1 MHTYVLGCLSIGSFR
16 QTTDT
21 IGYLVNTEFG
31 FASPHPIHAPPATR
45 AGRSAGTINTAHPI
59 PNPMETEPP
68 SDSYIDYEAF
78 LSPTFSPHSFA
89 NALILHTNTSDDPNL
104 DLSTPLSRV
113 LFDLQEIDSHI
124 HSLTTGNAS
133 ELLAYAEESRSVSE
147 ELVKGV
153 EEQMKVVGAAYKRLE
168 KEVAGR
174 GRAAEE
180 VLGVVERLNGVTR
193 VVRGV
198 GRVVLLGRQLE
209 GLVGEWFGSRG
220 GAAVGGTGGEGDW
233 KALFR
238 MGYTVAE
245 MRRTLVADEDRELT
259 EVNCVKVVV
268 SQLLVPAEQYLKTI
282 ATGMVANFAL
292 PATSTTGTGTSA
304 STTSSFSPT
313 TSTPSSSSFAAQKSL
328 EASLSRVSSATQIL
342 YLLNTTSKLSSSD
355 SPLLLQV
362 LNTFLTN
369 QTTTS
374 LAALSRVFSSL
385 TPTQPSPPALDRSF
399 SEIVQ
404 KIRGIAALEEVLKS
418 LPLSTLDPT
427 CTIPATT
434 NPAPVEGE
442 DEAVLGEE
450 DDTEPTLL
458 GFVLADLDT
467 PSLPTLFFRNLSS
480 GLETLVRNVLARG
493 GVAARGLRAGK
504 DKLREGLRGVVER
517 GLAGEGEDGSL
528 RVGGDGRR
536 GGRRKRRAGE
546 REVGVGVV
554 MGGVERGF
562 GGR

>member
-1 MHTYVLGCLSIGSFR
+1 
-16 QTTDT
+16 
-21 IGYLVNTEFG
+21 
-31 FASPHPIHAPPATR
+31 
-45 AGRSAGTINTAHPI
+45 
-59 PNPMETEPP
+59 METEPP

-147 ELVKGV
+147 DLVKGV
-153 EEQMKVVGAAYKRLE
+153 EEQMKVVGLAYRRLE
-168 KEVAGR
+168 KEVVGR
-174 GRAAEE
+174 GKAAEE
-180 VLGVVERLNGVTR
+180 VLGVVERLNVVTR
-193 VVRGV
+193 VVREV

-209 GLVGEWFGSRG
+209 GL
-220 GAAVGGTGGEGDW
+220 GDW
-233 KALFR
+233 KVLLR

-245 MRRTLVADEDRELT
+245 MRRTLFADERGGGRELA

-282 ATGMVANFAL
+282 ATGIVANFAL
-292 PATSTTGTGTSA
+292 PTTSTTANTGTSA
-304 STTSSFSPT
+304 STISSFSPT
-313 TSTPSSSSFAAQKSL
+313 NLPSSFAAQTSF

-342 YLLNTTSKLSSSD
+342 YLLSPPSTTSKSSSD
-355 SPLLLQV
+355 SSLLLRV

-369 QTTTS
+369 QTTSS

-399 SEIVQ
+399 LEIVQ
-404 KIRGIAALEEVLKS
+404 KIRGIATLEEVLKS

-427 CTIPATT
+427 S
-434 NPAPVEGE
+434 
-442 DEAVLGEE
+442 D
-450 DDTEPTLL
+450 
-458 GFVLADLDT
+458 FDT

-528 RVGGDGRR
+528 QL
-536 GGRRKRRAGE
+536 
-546 REVGVGVV
+546 GVYKGNAVPV
-554 MGGVERGF
+554 DT
-562 GGR
+562 

>member
-1 MHTYVLGCLSIGSFR
+1 
-16 QTTDT
+16 
-21 IGYLVNTEFG
+21 
-31 FASPHPIHAPPATR
+31 
-45 AGRSAGTINTAHPI
+45 
-59 PNPMETEPP
+59 MEAEPP

-147 ELVKGV
+147 GLVKGV
-153 EEQMKVVGAAYKRLE
+153 EEQMKVVGAAYRRLE
-168 KEVAGR
+168 REVVGR

-180 VLGVVERLNGVTR
+180 VLGVVERLSGVTR
-193 VVRGV
+193 VVRVV

-209 GLVGEWFGSRG
+209 GLVGEWFSSRG
-220 GAAVGGTGGEGDW
+220 ATGGGTGGEGDW
-233 KALFR
+233 KVLLR
-238 MGYTVAE
+238 IGYTVAE
-245 MRRTLVADEDRELT
+245 MRRTLVADKEKEGGGELA

-268 SQLLVPAEQYLKTI
+268 SQLLVPAEQYLKTT
-282 ATGMVANFAL
+282 ATGVVANFAL
-292 PATSTTGTGTSA
+292 PTTSTTTNIGTSNP
-304 STTSSFSPT
+304 TTSSFPPT
-313 TSTPSSSSFAAQKSL
+313 TSTTTSSSFAAQKFL
-328 EASLSRVSSATQIL
+328 EAYLSRVSSATQIL
-342 YLLNTTSKLSSSD
+342 YLLSPPSTLKPSSD

-399 SEIVQ
+399 LEIVQ

-418 LPLSTLDPT
+418 VPLSILDST
-427 CTIPATT
+427 STIPTT
-434 NPAPVEGE
+434 NPTLDGVDNE
-442 DEAVLGEE
+442 DEAALGEE
-450 DDTEPTLL
+450 DDAEQTLL

-517 GLAGEGEDGSL
+517 GLAGEDGSV

-546 REVGVGVV
+546 REVGIGVV
-554 MGGVERGF
+554 IGGVEKGF
-562 GGR
+562 GER

>member
-1 MHTYVLGCLSIGSFR
+1 MQEYHKPR
-16 QTTDT
+16 QSSCNSEYPD
-21 IGYLVNTEFG
+21 
-31 FASPHPIHAPPATR
+31 
-45 AGRSAGTINTAHPI
+45 
-59 PNPMETEPP
+59 PNPMETESL
-68 SDSYIDYEAF
+68 SDKYIDYETF
-78 LSPTFSPHSFA
+78 LSPNFSPHSFA

-133 ELLAYAEESRSVSE
+133 ELLAYAGESRRVSE
-147 ELVKGV
+147 ELVNGV
-153 EEQMKVVGAAYKRLE
+153 EEQMKIVGAAYRRLE
-168 KEVAGR
+168 KEVVSR
-174 GRAAEE
+174 GKAAEE
-180 VLGVVERLNGVTR
+180 VLGVVERLSAVTR

-209 GLVGEWFGSRG
+209 GLVGEWFSNRGGTGG
-220 GAAVGGTGGEGDW
+220 GAAGEGDW
-233 KALFR
+233 KVLLR
-238 MGYTVAE
+238 MGYTAAE
-245 MRRTLVADEDRELT
+245 MRRMFVVGEEKELA

-282 ATGMVANFAL
+282 AVGVVANFAL
-292 PATSTTGTGTSA
+292 PITSTNTNSG
-304 STTSSFSPT
+304 
-313 TSTPSSSSFAAQKSL
+313 TSTPTSSLSSSSLSSTTTFAAQKSL
-328 EASLSRVSSATQIL
+328 EASLSRVSSAAQVL
-342 YLLNTTSKLSSSD
+342 YLLSPPSRSPSPTTSSKPSD
-355 SPLLLQV
+355 SPLLLQA
-362 LNTFLTN
+362 LDTFLNN

-399 SEIVQ
+399 LEIVQ
-404 KIRGIAALEEVLKS
+404 KIRGIVALEEILKS

-427 CTIPATT
+427 YTIP
-434 NPAPVEGE
+434 PPGGDESE
-442 DEAVLGEE
+442 DDALDE
-450 DDTEPTLL
+450 DDTESTLL

-517 GLAGEGEDGSL
+517 GLAGEGEDGS
-528 RVGGDGRR
+528 VWVGDGRR
-536 GGRRKRRAGE
+536 GERRKRRVEE

-562 GGR
+562 VSR